1 MTVESAEERTS
12 FVYVTFI
19 SASPEKIFEAITSA
33 DVSSR
38 YWGHSN
44 VSDWQPGSRWE
55 HVRNDAAQTVELVGR
70 VVESSPPTKLVISWV
85 NRSQEA
91 EPEAYSRVT
100 FELVPYEGDMT
111 KLIVTH
117 DDLIKGS
124 GMEQGVTKGWPIV
137 LSSLKSYLETGTGLK
152 LFAKPKAA

>member
-1 MTVESAEERTS
+1 MTTERTS

-19 SASPEKIFEAITSA
+19 SAPPEKVFEALTSA
-33 DVSSR
+33 DITSR

-44 VSDWQPGSRWE
+44 VSDWQPGSRWD
-55 HVRNDAAQTVELVGR
+55 HVRTETGVAELTGK
-70 VVESSPPTKLVISWV
+70 VVEHTPPSRLVISWV
-85 NRSQEA
+85 NKSQES

-100 FELVPYEGDMT
+100 FDVIPYDGMT

-124 GMEQGVTKGWPIV
+124 GMEQGVSKGWPIV
-137 LSSLKSYLETGTGLK
+137 LSSLKSYLETGTGLNV
-152 LFAKPKAA
+152 FAKPKAA

>member
-1 MTVESAEERTS
+1 MTAQSTIERTS

-19 SASPEKIFEAITSA
+19 SAPPDKVFEAITSA
-33 DVSSR
+33 DISSR
-38 YWGHSN
+38 YWGHSA
-44 VSDWQPGSRWE
+44 WQPGSRWE
-55 HVRNDAAQTVELVGR
+55 HVSNASKTAELVGR
-70 VVESSPPTKLVISWV
+70 VVEHTPPSKLVISWV
-85 NRSQEA
+85 NKSQEA

-100 FELVPYEGDMT
+100 FDVIPYDGMT

-137 LSSLKSYLETGTGLK
+137 LSSLKTYLETGTGLNV
-152 LFAKPKAA
+152 FAKPKAA

>member
-1 MTVESAEERTS
+1 MTAERTS

-19 SASPEKIFEAITSA
+19 SAAPEKVFDAITSA
-33 DVSSR
+33 DISAP

-55 HVRNDAAQTVELVGR
+55 HVRNESGVAELTGR
-70 VVESSPPTKLVISWV
+70 VVEHSPSSKLVISWV
-85 NRSQEA
+85 NTSQEA
-91 EPEAYSRVT
+91 DPEAYSRVT
-100 FELVPYEGDMT
+100 FDVIPYDGMT

-124 GMEQGVTKGWPIV
+124 GMEQGVSKGWPIV
-137 LSSLKSYLETGTGLK
+137 LSSLKSYLETGTGLNV
-152 LFAKPKAA
+152 FAKPKAA

>member
-1 MTVESAEERTS
+1 MTAQSTIERTS

-19 SASPEKIFEAITSA
+19 SAPPDKVFEAITSA
-33 DVSSR
+33 DISSR

-55 HVRNDAAQTVELVGR
+55 HVSNASKTAELVGR
-70 VVESSPPTKLVISWV
+70 VVEHTPPTKLVISWV
-85 NRSQEA
+85 NKSQEA

-100 FELVPYEGDMT
+100 FDVIPYDGMT

-137 LSSLKSYLETGTGLK
+137 LSSLKTYLETGTGLNV
-152 LFAKPKAA
+152 FAKPKAA

>member
-1 MTVESAEERTS
+1 MTAERTS

-19 SASPEKIFEAITSA
+19 AAAPEKVFEAITSA
-33 DVSSR
+33 DLTSR
-38 YWGHSN
+38 YWGHAN

-55 HVRNDAAQTVELVGR
+55 HVRNEGGTVELVGK
-70 VVESSPPTKLVISWV
+70 VVEHSPPAKLVISWV

-91 EPEAYSRVT
+91 DPQAYSRVT
-100 FELVPYEGDMT
+100 FDILPYDDGMT

-124 GMEQGVTKGWPIV
+124 GMEQGVSKGWPIV
-137 LSSLKSYLETGTGLK
+137 LSSLKSFLETGTGLNV
-152 LFAKPKAA
+152 FAKPKAA

>member
-1 MTVESAEERTS
+1 MTAERTS

-19 SASPEKIFEAITSA
+19 AATPEKVFEAITSA
-33 DVSSR
+33 DISAR

-55 HVRNDAAQTVELVGR
+55 HVRNDAARTTELVGR
-70 VVESSPPTKLVISWV
+70 VIEHVPPSKLVISWV
-85 NRSQEA
+85 NQSQEA

-100 FELVPYEGDMT
+100 FDVIPYDGMT
-111 KLIVTH
+111 KLIVSH

-124 GMEQGVTKGWPIV
+124 GMEQGVSKGWPIV
-137 LSSLKSYLETGTGLK
+137 LSSLKTYLETGTGLNV
-152 LFAKPKAA
+152 FAKPKAA

>member
-1 MTVESAEERTS
+1 MTVERTS

-19 SASPEKIFEAITSA
+19 SAAPEKVFEAITNA
-33 DVSSR
+33 DISRR
-38 YWGHSN
+38 YWGHAN

-55 HVRNDAAQTVELVGR
+55 HVRNEGGTVELVGR
-70 VVESSPPTKLVISWV
+70 VVEHQPPSRLVLSWV

-100 FELVPYEGDMT
+100 FDVIPYDGMT

-137 LSSLKSYLETGTGLK
+137 LSSLKTYLETGTGLNV
-152 LFAKPKAA
+152 FAKPKAA

>member
-1 MTVESAEERTS
+1 MTAESAIERTS

-19 SASPEKIFEAITSA
+19 SALPEKVFDAITSA
-33 DVSSR
+33 DISRR

-55 HVRNDAAQTVELVGR
+55 HVGNASQTAELVGR
-70 VVESSPPTKLVISWV
+70 VIEHVPPSKLVISWV
-85 NRSQEA
+85 NKSQEA
-91 EPEAYSRVT
+91 DEIAYSRVT
-100 FELVPYEGDMT
+100 FEVIPYDGMT

-137 LSSLKSYLETGTGLK
+137 LSSLKSYLETGTGLNV
-152 LFAKPKAA
+152 FAKPKAA

>member
-1 MTVESAEERTS
+1 MTTERTS

-19 SASPEKIFEAITSA
+19 AVAPDRVFEAITSA
-33 DVSSR
+33 EISSR
-38 YWGHSN
+38 YWGHAN

-55 HVRNDAAQTVELVGR
+55 HVRNEGGTVELVGR
-70 VVESSPPTKLVISWV
+70 VIESTPPAKLVISWV

-100 FELVPYEGDMT
+100 FDVIPYDGMT

-137 LSSLKSYLETGTGLK
+137 LSSLKTYLETGKGLNV
-152 LFAKPKAA
+152 FAKPKAA

>member
-1 MTVESAEERTS
+1 MTVERTS

-19 SASPEKIFEAITSA
+19 STTPEKVFEAITSA
-33 DVSSR
+33 DISSR
-38 YWGHSN
+38 YWGHAN
-44 VSDWQPGSRWE
+44 VSDWLPGSRWE
-55 HVRNDAAQTVELVGR
+55 HVSNASKTAELVGR
-70 VVESSPPTKLVISWV
+70 VVEHSPPSKLVISWV
-85 NRSQEA
+85 NKSQEA

-100 FELVPYEGDMT
+100 FDVIPYDGMT

-137 LSSLKSYLETGTGLK
+137 LSSLKSYLETGTGLNV
-152 LFAKPKAA
+152 FAKPKAA

>member
-1 MTVESAEERTS
+1 MTVERTS

-19 SASPEKIFEAITSA
+19 VAPPEKVFEAITSA
-33 DVSSR
+33 EISGR

-44 VSDWQPGSRWE
+44 VSDWAVGSRWE
-55 HVRNDAAQTVELVGR
+55 HVRSNEALTTELVGR
-70 VVESSPPTKLVISWV
+70 VIEHEPPAKLVISWV
-85 NRSQEA
+85 NQSQEA

-100 FELVPYEGDMT
+100 FELIPYDGMT

-137 LSSLKSYLETGTGLK
+137 LSSLKSYLETGTGLNV
-152 LFAKPKAA
+152 FAKPKAA

>member
-1 MTVESAEERTS
+1 MTAERTS

-19 SASPEKIFEAITSA
+19 AAAPEKVFEAITSA
-33 DVSSR
+33 DLTSR
-38 YWGHSN
+38 YWGHAN

-55 HVRNDAAQTVELVGR
+55 HVRNEGGAVELVGR
-70 VVESSPPTKLVISWV
+70 VVEHTPPSKLVISWV

-91 EPEAYSRVT
+91 DPQAYSRAT
-100 FELVPYEGDMT
+100 FDILPYDDGMT

-124 GMEQGVTKGWPIV
+124 GMEQGVSKGWPIV
-137 LSSLKSYLETGTGLK
+137 LSSLKSFLETGTGLNV
-152 LFAKPKAA
+152 FAKPKAA